1 MSLTRG
7 DMWHEVGPGEK
18 EIERE
23 RNTKVSEQERELKL
37 WSMGKV
43 CPVNCRQL
51 LATTDALWAVV
62 IAMRIHNLCPATPL
76 CSTTCAGKPHKC
88 SINRISQR

>member
-23 RNTKVSEQERELKL
+23 KHETERARARAQALEY
-37 WSMGKV
+37 GKSLS
-43 CPVNCRQL
+43 CQL
-51 LATTDALWAVV
+51 
-62 IAMRIHNLCPATPL
+62 
-76 CSTTCAGKPHKC
+76 STIVGD
-88 SINRISQR
+88 N